1 MKALSCSSDCLK
13 TINRI
18 LLFSLAI
25 SLSYSAVAKVY
36 KWVDE
41 NGKVH
46 YSDKPFDDKSQ
57 EIEMK
62 AEPTDAELSKAKK
75 RANNL
80 IHHQNKVLEMAEED
94 ANKKL
99 IDDAKK
105 EKEKRKLTKLCNSAK
120 TEINLLGRGY
130 RSYTENKDG
139 KRHYLSDQEKTDK
152 IAEIQQHVD
161 KNCRD
166 L

>member
-1 MKALSCSSDCLK
+1 MKALSCSNWCLA
-13 TINRI
+13 TINRM
-18 LLFSLAI
+18 LLVSLLICFSH
-25 SLSYSAVAKVY
+25 STVAKVY
-36 KWVDE
+36 RWVDE

-57 EIEMK
+57 EVEMK
-62 AEPTDAELSKAKK
+62 PEPTSAELSKAKN

-80 IHHQNKVLEMAEED
+80 MQHQNKILEMAEED

-99 IDDAKK
+99 AADAKK
-105 EKEKRKLTKLCNSAK
+105 EKEKNELFKLCNAAK
-120 TEINLLGRGY
+120 TEVRMLGRGF

-139 KRHYLSDQEKTDK
+139 KRHYLSDQEKIDK
-152 IAEIQQHVD
+152 IAEIQQQVD